1 MTLPA
6 LLVLVAD
13 NGPGSGGQ
21 LGSAVGGIVVVD
33 VDGGVGQDAAEIRD
47 DLLDS
52 LGLVVAGNQNGDFI
66 HNNRTSGRIYI
77 QN

>member
-1 MTLPA
+1 M
-6 LLVLVAD
+6 AD

-52 LGLVVAGNQNGDFI
+52 LGLVVAGDQNGDLSIITGPPGGF
-66 HNNRTSGRIYI
+66 YI